1 MRQPKTRSGLVI
13 ESGEQLNKKQLL
25 SYIVILALA
34 ISLIPFTIDPYLPA
48 FPEVAD
54 FFGVPN
60 GVVQSSLAGV
70 TFGLAIGQ
78 LVAGPLSDAFGR
90 RVPMVLALA
99 GFGLSAIAVFFAP
112 SFEILLVLRFAM
124 AFFAASADVIARA
137 IVRDLYHGEP
147 MQKMLGQIYLI
158 QALAPIVG
166 PILGSQLLGVLP
178 WQGVFV
184 VFGLI
189 GLVIALGAYLGL
201 IETLSV
207 GQRRSS
213 SPLGIARGFL
223 SVMQDRIY
231 IGLMIFGA
239 AQIAGLFGYLN
250 TVSFLYQDTF
260 GLGQAEFGIWFAF
273 NAVASYLG
281 VQLGTYLAKY
291 LQGQWMLLVYG
302 LVGVLAGVL
311 MMFTA
316 PMGSVW
322 MAEALFVL
330 QFLAFGAGLTTI
342 PTFALL
348 NHGTE
353 AGTAASLLGVMNF
366 TTTAALAG
374 VYAMLRTTDTFDVGV
389 LVAALNLVSVLSL
402 VFVVRPWTIPDLRS
416 KKRISN

>member
-1 MRQPKTRSGLVI
+1 
-13 ESGEQLNKKQLL
+13 
-25 SYIVILALA
+25 
-34 ISLIPFTIDPYLPA
+34 
-48 FPEVAD
+48 
-54 FFGVPN
+54 
-60 GVVQSSLAGV
+60 
-70 TFGLAIGQ
+70 
-78 LVAGPLSDAFGR
+78 
-90 RVPMVLALA
+90 
-99 GFGLSAIAVFFAP
+99 
-112 SFEILLVLRFAM
+112 
-124 AFFAASADVIARA
+124 
-137 IVRDLYHGEP
+137 
-147 MQKMLGQIYLI
+147 
-158 QALAPIVG
+158 
-166 PILGSQLLGVLP
+166 
-178 WQGVFV
+178 
-184 VFGLI
+184 
-189 GLVIALGAYLGL
+189 VIALGAYLGL

-416 KKRISN
+416 KKRITN

>member
-1 MRQPKTRSGLVI
+1 MRETKRRPRLVI

-112 SFEILLVLRFAM
+112 SFEVMLVLRFCM

-178 WQGVFV
+178 WQGVFI

-213 SPLGIARGFL
+213 SPIGIARGFL
-223 SVMQDRIY
+223 SVMKDRIY

-250 TVSFLYQDTF
+250 TVSFLYQETF
-260 GLGQAEFGIWFAF
+260 GLNQADFGIWFAF

-281 VQLGTYLAKY
+281 VQLGTYLAKFF
-291 LQGQWMLLVYG
+291 QGQWMLLIYG
-302 LVGVLAGVL
+302 LIGVLSGAL
-311 MMFTA
+311 MMLTA
-316 PMGSVW
+316 PLGSLII
-322 MAEALFVL
+322 AETLFVL

-374 VYAMLRTTDTFDVGV
+374 IYAMLRTTDTFDVGV
-389 LVAALNLVSVLSL
+389 LIASLNLVSVLSL
-402 VFVVRPWTIPDLRS
+402 IFIVRPWTIPDLRT
-416 KKRISN
+416 NV

>member
-158 QALAPIVG
+158 QALSPIVG

-213 SPLGIARGFL
+213 SPVGIARGFV
-223 SVMQDRIY
+223 SVMGDRIY
-231 IGLMIFGA
+231 IGLMVFGA

-273 NAVASYLG
+273 NAVASYVG
-281 VQLGTYLAKY
+281 VQLGTYLAKFF
-291 LQGQWMLLVYG
+291 QGQWMLLIYG
-302 LVGVLAGVL
+302 LIGVLAGVL

-389 LVAALNLVSVLSL
+389 LVAALNAVSVLSL
-402 VFVVRPWTIPDLRS
+402 VFVVRPWTIPDLRT
-416 KKRISN
+416 KKTN

>member
-13 ESGEQLNKKQLL
+13 ESGGQLNKKQLL

-70 TFGLAIGQ
+70 TLGLAIGQ

-90 RVPMVLALA
+90 RVPLILALS

-112 SFEILLVLRFAM
+112 TFEILLVLRFAM

-158 QALAPIVG
+158 QALSPIVG
-166 PILGSQLLGVLP
+166 PIIGSQLLGFLP

-189 GLVIALGAYLGL
+189 GLVIAMGAFLGL
-201 IETLSV
+201 IETLAI

-223 SVMQDRIY
+223 SVMKDRIY

-250 TVSFLYQDTF
+250 TVTFLYQDTF
-260 GLGQAEFGIWFAF
+260 GLSQADFGIWFAF
-273 NAVASYLG
+273 NAVFSYLG

-302 LVGVLAGVL
+302 LIGVLAGAL
-311 MMFTA
+311 MMLTA
-316 PMGSVW
+316 PMGSLW
-322 MAEALFVL
+322 IAEALFIL

-389 LVAALNLVSVLSL
+389 LVATLNLISVLSL
-402 VFVVRPWTIPDLRS
+402 LFVVRPWTIPDLRT
-416 KKRISN
+416 KKSS